1 MLYSCTHMTTAG
13 VKGLNAI
20 WIGNRLGQF
29 YSMYSCETIG
39 NLEPAVDTAGV
50 KLVLA
55 RQSTDKF
62 PRFKV
67 TQTDHTRSLVQD
79 GGGACGGSV
88 DA

>member
-1 MLYSCTHMTTAG
+1 
-13 VKGLNAI
+13 
-20 WIGNRLGQF
+20 
-29 YSMYSCETIG
+29 MYSCETIG

-79 GGGACGGSV
+79 GGGACGSSV